1 MLSLHSEFVDVVFSK
16 KAGKGNLQFDG
27 TEIIPLSGVLPYI
40 VASVLYVGLVSTTS
54 VSQTNT

>member
-1 MLSLHSEFVDVVFSK
+1 MLSLHSEFIDVVFSK

-54 VSQTNT
+54 VS